1 MMMAAISFSD
11 ICSSVEVSVDHI
23 TPLNDSYLYIGSTAS
38 LKVSLSLPKGF
49 IKLTIAVSQNDENI
63 DVISNTCTATNDE
76 KYFHEGHNWNRYKAT
91 VRFGA
96 PDFFSIQAKNLIHA
110 I

>member
-1 MMMAAISFSD
+1 MMMAAISFSE

-38 LKVSLSLPKGF
+38 LKVSLSLPEGF
-49 IKLTIAVSQNDENI
+49 IKLTIAVSQYDENI
-63 DVISNTCTATNDE
+63 DVMSCKCTSTNDV
-76 KYFHEGHNWNRYKAT
+76 KYIHSGVYWNRYRKT

-96 PDFFSIQAKNLIHA
+96 PDFFLFKQKI
-110 I
+110 